1 MSWSVT
7 VTTTERCLWSSGVSV
22 RTYHLCRVMRHLFRL
37 LLVISLFSV
46 APYSS
51 YAQDKGISQKKQEKI
66 LAKKAVKD
74 RKAEA
79 KREKQGKKRHLKIQS
94 KDVRKRLKRN
104 TKRADRSG
112 SNRHRDGFFRRLFGR
127 R

>member
-1 MSWSVT
+1 M
-7 VTTTERCLWSSGVSV
+7 RKLI
-22 RTYHLCRVMRHLFRL
+22 RTLFVLSL
-37 LLVISLFSV
+37 LFVVPV
-46 APYSS
+46 AS
-51 YAQDKGISQKKQEKI
+51 YAQDGGISQKKQEKI

-74 RKAEA
+74 KKAEA

-112 SNRHRDGFFRRLFGR
+112 SDRHRDGFFVRLFGR